1 MCEVYSIYAVKAE
14 QTGLLMLLGKAHVSI
29 VAGKRNLSD
38 LAHSVGQSTPTDYQ
52 KNPVQVMVHPADCQG
67 FMSYFFP
74 VRADRLR
81 KGEIIGRI
89 TMSVYI
95 SDAISTCP
103 ASRSTHEKEETSL
116 AAIINDLA
124 VLRFSIV
131 VTAKWEVAESEDAE
145 RRTELRTELADL
157 RHLYFEK
164 LDQIAMT
171 FGVGPA
177 MKAKEDVER
186 KFKTSREIEPA
197 MVPIDRGQLYF

>member
-1 MCEVYSIYAVKAE
+1 MP
-14 QTGLLMLLGKAHVSI
+14 VS
-29 VAGKRNLSD
+29 
-38 LAHSVGQSTPTDYQ
+38 
-52 KNPVQVMVHPADCQG
+52 
-67 FMSYFFP
+67 
-74 VRADRLR
+74 
-81 KGEIIGRI
+81 
-89 TMSVYI
+89 I

-103 ASRSTHEKEETSL
+103 ASRSEREKEETPL

-145 RRTELRTELADL
+145 RRTELRTELSNL

-177 MKAKEDVER
+177 MKAKEDVEG
-186 KFKTSREIEPA
+186 KFKTSREIKLDVMPRDA
-197 MVPIDRGQLYF
+197 GQLYF